1 MTEKQLVELGF
12 EKQEEFDGVDDG
24 FYYYTLTIARGF
36 EFITNAND
44 ECDHDDDWY
53 VEFFESY
60 PTIRWRNAADLK
72 LVIAAINTGEKVK

>member
-12 EKQEEFDGVDDG
+12 EKHEDFDGLDS

-44 ECDHDDDWY
+44 ECDHDDDWF
-53 VEFFESY
+53 VEFFESD
-60 PTIRWRNAADLK
+60 PTMRWRNAADLK